1 LVKEGLQIKST
12 KNPETFKVELDDG
25 RYSTMGTIDMN
36 IVKTKPDGTLDFT
49 SDRSLNLFR

>member
-1 LVKEGLQIKST
+1 
-12 KNPETFKVELDDG
+12 
-25 RYSTMGTIDMN
+25 MN